1 MNNNYPN
8 SEFHT
13 VELNKQNQNL
23 WNQIFQS
30 QNIFIPFEED
40 SKEKVISLFVFDKHN
55 FPVGGQKNLI
65 DITGTPFTPELANV
79 KVYFCPILPAIQKNY
94 EKALIMLADSID
106 RCDSSI
112 HSDETS
118 MWAGRLAEHMGIN
131 KEEVK
136 NIKKAAKLHDI
147 GKAVVPRELLIKPG
161 PLSIDEWE
169 IIRRHPGYGA
179 TLMDPVQSLNEIRP
193 LVRSHHEHFS
203 GSGYP
208 DGLIGEE
215 IPLGARIISV
225 ADAFSTM
232 VTRRIYRTPVS
243 EVIAKRELLRCRGTQ
258 FDPVVVSHMLEILS
272 KSN

>member
-1 MNNNYPN
+1 MNNNLSNP
-8 SEFHT
+8 EIHT
-13 VELNKQNQNL
+13 VDLIKQNQNL
-23 WNQIFQS
+23 WNQIYQS
-30 QNIFIPFEED
+30 QNILIPIELD
-40 SKEKVISLFVFDKHN
+40 SKDKVISLFVFDKHN

-65 DITGTPFTPELANV
+65 EITGTPFTPELANV

-106 RCDSSI
+106 RCDSSV

-118 MWAGRLAEHMGIN
+118 MWAERLAEHIGLN

-136 NIKKAAKLHDI
+136 RIKKAAKLHDI
-147 GKAVVPRELLIKPG
+147 GKAVVPRDLLIKPG
-161 PLSIDEWE
+161 PLSSDEWE

-179 TLMDPVQSLNEIRP
+179 TLMEPVWSLNEIRP

-203 GSGYP
+203 GGGYP
-208 DGLIGEE
+208 DGLKGEE

-243 EVIAKRELLRCRGTQ
+243 EVVAIKELKRCSGTQ
-258 FDPVVVSHMLEILS
+258 FDPTVVDHMLDILARI
-272 KSN
+272 N